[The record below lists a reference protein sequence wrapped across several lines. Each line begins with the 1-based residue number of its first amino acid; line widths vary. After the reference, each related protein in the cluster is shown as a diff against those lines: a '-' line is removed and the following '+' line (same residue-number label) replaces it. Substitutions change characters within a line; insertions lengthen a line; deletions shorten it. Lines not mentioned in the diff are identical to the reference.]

1 MERGLL
7 MSNAGH
13 TPFNAPSASPRIRS
27 LSYGG
32 GLCWVVEIMLFVERI
47 ETAEL
52 WNDCVDYVEGYE
64 NAAPAANE
72 TKRAAN
78 VMVHL
83 CQGLISA
90 DERDRMTK

>member
-1 MERGLL
+1 MRLRLAPESVLYLMGGALL
-7 MSNAGH
+7 GSRDYA
-13 TPFNAPSASPRIRS
+13 
-27 LSYGG
+27 
-32 GLCWVVEIMLFVERI
+32 FVERI
-47 ETAEL
+47 ERVEL

-78 VMVHL
+78 AMVHL
-83 CQGLISA
+83 CQGLISIA